1 MSLEEKKRILAELLL
16 QKAIDRGVKEYQQ
29 ELARNY
35 RERQLEV
42 KFFKTNRN

>member
-35 RERQLEV
+35 HERQLEQ
-42 KFFKTNRN
+42 KFFKTN